1 MSSGSDLEFQWRL
14 PSEESPDCDTELSSE
29 DDQDEAPPAQTGPSE
44 NARSSAGGLMGIII
58 ENQLQRIRELEQ
70 LQESLDRERKSLEDQ
85 AKSLEDTK
93 GVRRPPLKASE
104 RNLTGN
110 DQAAGIGV
118 DHIAP
123 NNRQVPQPPSFM
135 RGKPSQD
142 QVGSE
147 TTPEPESFSNK
158 QPAGKT

>member
-1 MSSGSDLEFQWRL
+1 MSAGSDLEFQWRL

-29 DDQDEAPPAQTGPSE
+29 GDQDEAPPAQTGPSE

-70 LQESLDRERKSLEDQ
+70 LQESLDRERRSLEVHAMSLEDG
-85 AKSLEDTK
+85 K
-93 GVRRPPLKASE
+93 GVKRSPPKAPDTNITLNE
-104 RNLTGN
+104 
-110 DQAAGIGV
+110 QAASVGV
-118 DHIAP
+118 DRITA
-123 NNRQVPQPPSFM
+123 NNRQVPQPLNFM